1 MNARIDSADETEPT
15 ETGAAET
22 AAAEAAASVQA
33 SAEQAAEDAADAAAS
48 QDGATTADVTDAA
61 AAGAAAG
68 ATEAMAS
75 TGEVAPAPV
84 QTVYVTA
91 PQPPRRKGN
100 RGLGSLFA
108 ILATIVFAA
117 VYAGVTALLILFVKP
132 DGLGGAIG
140 QFLSGPL
147 FYVPVL
153 VFLVAMVLWA
163 LLANRASWWSWVL
176 GSLVIAAVV
185 YFATIGVLLLMAGGF
200 GLTGSQAA
208 GLFTGFALNP
218 AVVVAALLAREVSVW
233 FGAAISARGRKV
245 RERNYEAWQEFER
258 EEAQRLGEARERAEL
273 AGRTAV

>member
-15 ETGAAET
+15 ET

-33 SAEQAAEDAADAAAS
+33 SAEQAAEEAADATAERE
-48 QDGATTADVTDAA
+48 GATTADVTDAA
-61 AAGAAAG
+61 AGAAAG
-68 ATEAMAS
+68 AAEATAS
-75 TGEVAPAPV
+75 TGEVAPVVAPV

-108 ILATIVFAA
+108 ILATLVFAA
-117 VYAGVTALLILFVKP
+117 VYAGLTALLILFVKP
-132 DGLGGAIG
+132 DGLGDAIG
-140 QFLSGPL
+140 EFLTGPL

-163 LLANRASWWSWVL
+163 LLANRASWWAWVL
-176 GSLVIAAVV
+176 GSLIIAAVV

-218 AVVVAALLAREVSVW
+218 AVVIAALLAREVSVW
-233 FGAAISARGRKV
+233 SGAAISARGRKV